1 MDGSTISFLKKAIR
15 FEIHIAD
22 LNEKDKQTN
31 RKTHTSRHTS
41 MKKTNANIQ
50 IEKH

>member
-15 FEIHIAD
+15 FEIHTAD

-31 RKTHTSRHTS
+31 RKTHTS